1 MFRFIKRSKRH
12 ATNYMFITLEFTT
25 QTKNIH
31 QKDKEFWFYQRDK
44 VFIEFLEV
52 IGLNVLITIIVPVD
66 Y

>member
-1 MFRFIKRSKRH
+1 MLHI
-12 ATNYMFITLEFTT
+12 MCLL
-25 QTKNIH
+25 H
-31 QKDKEFWFYQRDK
+31 QNLQFKAKPKGKEFWFYLMDK

>member
-1 MFRFIKRSKRH
+1 
-12 ATNYMFITLEFTT
+12 MFITLEFTT

-31 QKDKEFWFYQRDK
+31 QKDKEFWFHQREK